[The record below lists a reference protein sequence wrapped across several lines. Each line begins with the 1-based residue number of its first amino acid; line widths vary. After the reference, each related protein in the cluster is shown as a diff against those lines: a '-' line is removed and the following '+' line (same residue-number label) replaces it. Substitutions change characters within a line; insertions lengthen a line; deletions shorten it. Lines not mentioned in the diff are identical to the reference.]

1 MKNKILCLF
10 TACLIIFSL
19 FGFSSF
25 AEEGQYMHIIYN
37 DNDEALSGVTFRL
50 YYLGSD
56 SDGELQ
62 PDSVFDDY
70 KCNFNISDAEK
81 RKNLALTLEAYALRD
96 NLPCYSETVTDENG
110 FADFDGKMLSRGV
123 WLLIADKHIQN
134 EKHYYTEPVIILL
147 PFGESN
153 TVVAKPKFRCDEDV
167 SDEDVTSIRVIKAWK
182 NDTEESRPES
192 IEVVLLKDGTPEST
206 VSLSAADD
214 WQYVWTSLSAKNHWT
229 VAEKNLPEGYKVS
242 VSLTEN
248 TFLITNE
255 KEPDEDVTEPGDDDP
270 MIPETGMLMW
280 PVPYLALIGLLVFII
295 GFVYY
300 RRNETKDEA

>member
-110 FADFDGKMLSRGV
+110 FADFDGKMQAIDLTASV
-123 WLLIADKHIQN
+123 WPTQ
-134 EKHYYTEPVIILL
+134 ILECGQPPAGPDFAHL
-147 PFGESN
+147 P
-153 TVVAKPKFRCDEDV
+153 AFR
-167 SDEDVTSIRVIKAWK
+167 RPPQ
-182 NDTEESRPES
+182 SRPGS
-192 IEVVLLKDGTPEST
+192 LRGTGQ
-206 VSLSAADD
+206 LGCAA
-214 WQYVWTSLSAKNHWT
+214 
-229 VAEKNLPEGYKVS
+229 
-242 VSLTEN
+242 
-248 TFLITNE
+248 
-255 KEPDEDVTEPGDDDP
+255 
-270 MIPETGMLMW
+270 
-280 PVPYLALIGLLVFII
+280 
-295 GFVYY
+295 
-300 RRNETKDEA
+300 